1 MTEQRLKVESGP
13 PEHVVAD
20 ARDRADAPAHEEPSA
35 AADAKD
41 KAQEAA
47 ADAKAKVQEA
57 AAPAK
62 EKARDIAGQAKGHA
76 QAAAEQ
82 AKGKAAA
89 QVDERSTQVGQQ
101 IGTQAQSLDGVAGEL
116 RRQGK
121 DGPAKLADQAADQ
134 AEKVGSYLT
143 GTGPEQMLHDV
154 EDFGRSR
161 PWALLAGGLVAG
173 AVAARFLKASSRSR
187 YEGRV
192 GGGSGAAGGYKGGA
206 GYPSSGATQPPP
218 PPSDS
223 LPGAEIGAAGTT
235 VPTPGVTGSPVVAP

>member
-13 PEHVVAD
+13 PEHVVAT
-20 ARDRADAPAHEEPSA
+20 ARDRTDAPPHEEPSA
-35 AADAKD
+35 AANAKD

-62 EKARDIAGQAKGHA
+62 EKARDVAGQAKGHA

-121 DGPAKLADQAADQ
+121 DGPAKLAEQAG
-134 AEKVGSYLT
+134 ERVRSVGSYL
-143 GTGPEQMLHDV
+143 EQTDG
-154 EDFGRSR
+154 ES
-161 PWALLAGGLVAG
+161 LVQAVADAARENPAAAAAAG
-173 AVAARFLKASSRSR
+173 AAAGFAAGRLLKASLADDDSRK
-187 YEGRV
+187 EDE
-192 GGGSGAAGGYKGGA
+192 AAHPGE
-206 GYPSSGATQPPP
+206 PS
-218 PPSDS
+218 
-223 LPGAEIGAAGTT
+223 
-235 VPTPGVTGSPVVAP
+235 

>member
-20 ARDRADAPAHEEPSA
+20 ARDRTDAPPHEEPSA

-121 DGPAKLADQAADQ
+121 DGPAKLAEQAG
-134 AEKVGSYLT
+134 ERVKSVGSYL
-143 GTGPEQMLHDV
+143 EQTDG
-154 EDFGRSR
+154 ES
-161 PWALLAGGLVAG
+161 LVQAVADAARENPAAAAAAG
-173 AVAARFLKASSRSR
+173 AAAGFAAGRLLKAARADDDSGKEDEAPHP
-187 YEGRV
+187 
-192 GGGSGAAGGYKGGA
+192 GGPA
-206 GYPSSGATQPPP
+206 
-218 PPSDS
+218 
-223 LPGAEIGAAGTT
+223 
-235 VPTPGVTGSPVVAP
+235 

>member
-20 ARDRADAPAHEEPSA
+20 ARDRADAPPREEPATAAQTKDTAQEA

-41 KAQEAA
+41 TAQEAA

-82 AKGKAAA
+82 AKGRAAA
-89 QVDERSTQVGQQ
+89 QVDERSTQIGQQ
-101 IGTQAQSLDGVAGEL
+101 IGTQAQSLDGVAEEL

-121 DGPAKLADQAADQ
+121 DGPARIAEQAG
-134 AEKVGSYLT
+134 ERVKSVGSYL
-143 GTGPEQMLHDV
+143 EQSDG
-154 EDFGRSR
+154 ES
-161 PWALLAGGLVAG
+161 LVQAVAEAARENPAAAAAAG
-173 AVAARFLKASSRSR
+173 AAAGFAAGRLLKAARADDDSGKEDEAPQP
-187 YEGRV
+187 
-192 GGGSGAAGGYKGGA
+192 GGPA
-206 GYPSSGATQPPP
+206 
-218 PPSDS
+218 
-223 LPGAEIGAAGTT
+223 
-235 VPTPGVTGSPVVAP
+235 